1 MMNIDKKLFAKLFLL
16 FIPVSYASYL
26 IHEFGHW
33 IIGEA
38 LGNNMVYI
46 LNNVWPKDGHY
57 IDAGHEV
64 FVIIGGPVFTI
75 LLSILFLL
83 VIEKY
88 RTIYAYPI
96 VFFQMF
102 FRFFSLVCGGFSKQD
117 ESRISTILNL
127 GTYTVAI
134 IVLFLLFLI
143 VLKASNKL
151 RINLKDNSYFLTMST
166 LGALLVIATYGIT
179 SK

>member
-1 MMNIDKKLFAKLFLL
+1 M
-16 FIPVSYASYL
+16 FI
-26 IHEFGHW
+26 
-33 IIGEA
+33 
-38 LGNNMVYI
+38 
-46 LNNVWPKDGHY
+46 
-57 IDAGHEV
+57 
-64 FVIIGGPVFTI
+64 
-75 LLSILFLL
+75 
-83 VIEKY
+83 
-88 RTIYAYPI
+88 
-96 VFFQMF
+96 
-102 FRFFSLVCGGFSKQD
+102 SLVCAGFSKHD

>member
-1 MMNIDKKLFAKLFLL
+1 MNIEKITFTKLLLL

-38 LGNNMVYI
+38 LGNNMVYS
-46 LNNVWPKDGHY
+46 LNNVWPKGGHY
-57 IDAGHEV
+57 IDADHEV
-64 FVIIGGPVFTI
+64 LVIIGGPVFTI
-75 LLSILFLL
+75 ILSILFYLI
-83 VIEKY
+83 IEKY
-88 RTIYAYPI
+88 RTIYAYAI

-102 FRFFSLVCGGFSKQD
+102 FRFFSLVFGGFSKQD
-117 ESRISTILNL
+117 ESRISAILNL

-134 IVLFLLFLI
+134 IVLLLLFLI
-143 VLKASNKL
+143 VFKASKKL
-151 RINLKDNSYFLTMST
+151 RINLKDNSFFLIMST
-166 LGALLVIATYGIT
+166 LGAILVITTYGIT